1 MLKKRYYPIIAA
13 VVFGMTLVLF
23 SSNLSAETPPPKA
36 DIDIVLPG
44 IETPKSHAIEVGE
57 SLILAGL
64 PFPLHMLNGTELHLP
79 EGSLEED
86 IRVEISLPD
95 FSTVSENAPM
105 EVGFGE
111 MVANAIKMQVFVD
124 GELVSPYYFAEPVEL
139 TLPVPNN
146 LPAGIGEDVSQFIL
160 AYMDDEGE
168 GIDTEEIKT
177 VFRDEVNK
185 FVRAEVGHFSNI
197 VMTAQPED
205 SFVAEID
212 IPLPDQDNPQSHA
225 LKAGESLVLA
235 GLPFPLHMLNG
246 TKLHLPEGSLEE
258 DIRVEISLPDF
269 STVSE
274 EAPMEVGFGEMV
286 ANAIKVQVFV
296 DGELVSP
303 YYFAEPVELTLPI
316 PNKLPA
322 GIGED
327 VSQFILA
334 YMDDEGEG
342 IDTEEIKTVFRDEVN
357 KFVRAEVGHFSNI
370 VMTTTQ
376 ELTPAEQDPALP
388 AQVSLDQNY
397 PNPFNPVT
405 VIGFELPV
413 QSDVRLEIVNIL
425 GQTVAVLED
434 GMMTAGAHQVSWDA
448 SAVPSGVYLYRLQV
462 NNNQTL
468 TRSMTLMK

>member
-23 SSNLSAETPPPKA
+23 SSNVSAETPPFKA
-36 DIDIVLPG
+36 DIDIVLPN
-44 IETPKSHAIEVGE
+44 IETPKSHVIEVGE
-57 SLILAGL
+57 SLIVAGL
-64 PFPLHMLNGTELHLP
+64 PFPLHMLNGTEL
-79 EGSLEED
+79 
-86 IRVEISLPD
+86 
-95 FSTVSENAPM
+95 
-105 EVGFGE
+105 
-111 MVANAIKMQVFVD
+111 
-124 GELVSPYYFAEPVEL
+124 Y
-139 TLPVPNN
+139 
-146 LPAGIGEDVSQFIL
+146 
-160 AYMDDEGE
+160 
-168 GIDTEEIKT
+168 
-177 VFRDEVNK
+177 
-185 FVRAEVGHFSNI
+185 
-197 VMTAQPED
+197 
-205 SFVAEID
+205 
-212 IPLPDQDNPQSHA
+212 
-225 LKAGESLVLA
+225 
-235 GLPFPLHMLNG
+235 
-246 TKLHLPEGSLEE
+246 LPEGSLEE

-342 IDTEEIKTVFRDEVN
+342 IDTEEIKTVFRDEIN

-370 VMTTTQ
+370 VLTTTQ
-376 ELTPAEQDPALP
+376 ELTPAEQEPALP

-405 VIGFELPV
+405 IIGFELPE
-413 QSDVRLEIVNIL
+413 QSDVRLDIVNIL
-425 GQTVAVLED
+425 GQTVAVLEN
-434 GMMTAGAHQVSWDA
+434 GVMTAGAHQVSWDA
-448 SAVPSGVYLYRLQV
+448 SDVPSGVYLYRLQV
-462 NNNQTL
+462 NDDQTL